1 MKTLSIITSIVFIL
15 NGLIHLMGMVTSLEL
30 KEAAAGSILNLIILA
45 MFIPNRRCLGSGRH
59 TGGYAATSTYDDKL
73 DGFGIDSPS
82 SLSPSI

>member
-45 MFIPNRRCLGSGRH
+45 MLFSG
-59 TGGYAATSTYDDKL
+59 
-73 DGFGIDSPS
+73 
-82 SLSPSI
+82 PSIAR